1 MCFKSRAI
9 TTICLLDD
17 KGVDPMNMNQVVNMV
32 VRIVMRKGISAA
44 LSRGMGMFRGGR
56 NNQNNP
62 PAQNQD
68 QRQPSQDDDR
78 NFS

>member
-1 MCFKSRAI
+1 
-9 TTICLLDD
+9 
-17 KGVDPMNMNQVVNMV
+17 MNMNQVVNMV
-32 VRIVMRKGISAA
+32 IRIVMRKGISAA
-44 LSRGMGMFRGGR
+44 LSRGMSMFRGGR

-68 QRQPSQDDDR
+68 QRQPPQDDDR